1 MRAQHLVSEP
11 RWSTAPRIAAA
22 SLGSRILEKLDHV
35 SVIEFPRMRLYKV
48 VIDDCEPKT
57 NAVSFHACIDAIQI
71 AHAAVRGERRNGAR
85 GDRKRASL
93 GLAPILGQSSIA
105 GDVGGALSARANPPK
120 HPIREVTGGE
130 T

>member
-48 VIDDCEPKT
+48 VIDD
-57 NAVSFHACIDAIQI
+57 
-71 AHAAVRGERRNGAR
+71 R
-85 GDRKRASL
+85 
-93 GLAPILGQSSIA
+93 
-105 GDVGGALSARANPPK
+105 
-120 HPIREVTGGE
+120 
-130 T
+130 